1 VTTLLLLLVLAPDR
15 VYHRVPL
22 EKVAASARTHIET
35 CGPVV
40 YVRKQQ
46 DGDVHVTLDNGKA
59 RVVVEI
65 IPLVPLTA
73 PKTGQTI
80 RVRGISRFDKS
91 HRFAEIH
98 PAEQIDVVKDCRVQK
113 ENR

>member
-1 VTTLLLLLVLAPDR
+1 VTTLLVLLAVLAPER

-22 EKVAASARTHIET
+22 DKVAASSRTHIDT

-46 DGDVHVTLDNGKA
+46 DGDFHVTLDNGKA

-65 IPLVPLTA
+65 IPLIPLQA
-73 PKTGQTI
+73 PKKGQTI

-98 PAEQIDVVKDCRVQK
+98 PAEQIDVVKDCR
-113 ENR
+113 